1 MKTTK
6 YVNYWIEIKIG
17 NKFEL
22 TDELITINNGNEFVN
37 NNNEIYPP
45 ELYFLK
51 SPTSPT
57 ENVVLDFHFLKI
69 RFKFKYLYIIKE
81 IPTTSTFH
89 IALFHQIFFFVTF
102 VLKYFKY
109 VSQLLLQCSLLK
121 HLKFLLHR
129 LLRQRAGLLG
139 LKKKLVKIIN
149 CYIL

>member
-1 MKTTK
+1 MYSYGFRSCAVICYTLFHCFYISNRLKTTR

-89 IALFHQIFFFVTF
+89 IALFHQIFFFVNICAEI
-102 VLKYFKY
+102 
-109 VSQLLLQCSLLK
+109 LQIC
-121 HLKFLLHR
+121 
-129 LLRQRAGLLG
+129 
-139 LKKKLVKIIN
+139 
-149 CYIL
+149 